1 MPSSTASETWS
12 QTLSGWPSVTDSEVS
27 RNERDELKDVVTS
40 ADHNLEIPPHLSEG
54 GLVSAFM
61 GRAHSAGR
69 AGRRCSGPVVVS
81 RVFGRLAE
89 QLRLEREDVIE
100 HAVDAAALQ
109 AMIRDHARAFEMAS
123 EQCAER
129 AIDAGLTADL
139 GLFQQLKAAVER
151 ELLRLVGAQIHSV
164 PSTSTRPAVVTR
176 VCTLLRAG
184 RW

>member
-54 GLVSAFM
+54 GLVLRIHGEA
-61 GRAHSAGR
+61 AHSAGGQ
-69 AGRRCSGPVVVS
+69 GRRGSGPVVVS

-100 HAVDAAALQ
+100 HAIDAPALQ

-139 GLFQQLKAAVER
+139 GLFQ
-151 ELLRLVGAQIHSV
+151 
-164 PSTSTRPAVVTR
+164 
-176 VCTLLRAG
+176 
-184 RW
+184 